1 MQRETR
7 QRRAIRWVFEAARH
21 PLSPEEVL
29 DRGQAEVPSLG
40 IATVYR
46 NVRLLA
52 DEGYLAEVE
61 LPGFGAR
68 YERANRPHH
77 HHFVCRACERVFDM
91 TGCVPH
97 LDGLAEDGF
106 EVEEHE
112 VILYGRC
119 DGCAGEAPDAGDSP
133 DAAGTP

>member
-7 QRRAIRWVFEAARH
+7 QRRAIRKVFEDATR

-29 DRGQAEVPSLG
+29 DEGQGDVPSLG

-52 DEGYLAEVE
+52 DEGFLTEVE
-61 LPGFGAR
+61 IPGSGAR
-68 YERANRPHH
+68 YELASRPHH
-77 HHFVCRACERVFDM
+77 HHFVCRTCDRVFDM
-91 TGCVPH
+91 HGCLPKVE
-97 LDGLAEDGF
+97 DLAADGF
-106 EVEEHE
+106 EVDDHE

-119 DGCAGEAPDAGDSP
+119 RSCVAPH
-133 DAAGTP
+133 TPARQRP